1 MLWSFQVRTL
11 TLMQM
16 LYKQDRSFG
25 IIIKVMAFRASGAE
39 PKILYAPF
47 VILLSLAAL
56 NLELM
61 LVFLVELLF

>member
-16 LYKQDRSFG
+16 LYKQDQSFG
-25 IIIKVMAFRASGAE
+25 IIIKVTVFRAGGAE
-39 PKILYAPF
+39 PKILHAPF

-56 NLELM
+56 HLELM
-61 LVFLVELLF
+61 LILLVELF